1 MTRHLHRDSGFVEAT
16 RLEDGT
22 VLLRVSSGD
31 HSAVAILDAGTAAAV
46 ALDLIDAAIVDPT
59 E

>member
-1 MTRHLHRDSGFVEAT
+1 MTRHLHRDSGFVETT

-22 VLLRVSSGD
+22 ILLRVRSGD
-31 HSAVAILDAGTAAAV
+31 RSAVAILDAETAAA
-46 ALDLIDAAIVDPT
+46 LGDDLIGAASGAPI

>member
-22 VLLRVSSGD
+22 ILLRVRSGD
-31 HSAVAILDAGTAAAV
+31 HSAVAILDAGTAAA
-46 ALDLIDAAIVDPT
+46 LGDDLINATFVEPT